1 VKVVSDY
8 REDPVSR
15 VYEEFYS
22 EEKHRTCGKCGHVS
36 ARPA

>member
-1 VKVVSDY
+1 LPQV
-8 REDPVSR
+8 RC
-15 VYEEFYS
+15 FYS